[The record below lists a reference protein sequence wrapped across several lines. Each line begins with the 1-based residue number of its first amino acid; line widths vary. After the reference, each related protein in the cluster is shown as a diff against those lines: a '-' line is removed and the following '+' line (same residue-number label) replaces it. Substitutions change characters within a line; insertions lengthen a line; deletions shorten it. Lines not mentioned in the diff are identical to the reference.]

1 MKLNELKTI
10 DLTAKEWFDKV
21 NGNSYFSARLVLN
34 YGLEN
39 QESFTLPFQY
49 GYGSAYEQEASKI
62 LHNLFKSDDSPGR
75 FAIPLHLYSKLTGM
89 TIVVR
94 KSIQEG
100 CKKLD
105 VMNFTKGE

>member
-34 YGLEN
+34 YGMEN

-49 GYGSAYEQEASKI
+49 GYGSAYEQSASKI
-62 LHNLFKSDDSPGR
+62 LNEFFKND
-75 FAIPLHLYSKLTGM
+75 IPDNYFPISLYREFNDGTV
-89 TIVVR
+89 IVR
-94 KSIQEG
+94 SSIHEG
-100 CKKLD
+100 CKKRD